1 MRVTTVGYE
10 ELTSL
15 SLSYPPAAREDLMDL
30 ANGYQRRSEGG
41 ILELAAMAAD
51 LSTHDI
57 INLDLEPEPDPQVL
71 EALERLYHPNPIPE
85 DLGERSG
92 ESLGGLVSAVKGI
105 YFEVLVRD
113 RLNAGETVGEL
124 RLEPGQMARLAVKSN
139 EPGWDLEIIDRN
151 GEVEQL
157 QLKAHEAMG
166 GICKALQE
174 HDFRVVVAEH
184 IDSTPDEIIGTD
196 VSLKDLTE
204 HTKEQ
209 LSEFAEGTVENAVDV
224 AAEAV
229 ETAWDIIPLGSGLLI
244 GVTEGRRYL
253 MGRATLQ
260 ESIKSGGRRAARST
274 AYHALGAALSAT
286 GLGLAAMPVVMGL
299 RAAETRITG
308 QVNLADGLT
317 ARTAELNQLPGLD
330 R

>member
-1 MRVTTVGYE
+1 MGYE

-244 GVTEGRRYL
+244 GVTEGAAIPDGPGNSAGIDKERWAPGCPVHRLSRIGSRPQRYRIRL
-253 MGRATLQ
+253 GSNAGRDGAT
-260 ESIKSGGRRAARST
+260 SSRNAN
-274 AYHALGAALSAT
+274 Y
-286 GLGLAAMPVVMGL
+286 
-299 RAAETRITG
+299 
-308 QVNLADGLT
+308 
-317 ARTAELNQLPGLD
+317 RTS
-330 R
+330 